1 MKTSK
6 ISRSLTLITMLL
18 VGTFMSEMAFAAG
31 SWSGGGQATG
41 GRGGAGFSGGGH
53 GGGGRVGGPGFSGG
67 GHGGGGRV
75 GRPGFRG
82 GRYGGG
88 GWNRGRGVGIYL
100 GAPIGFP
107 FGYSYYDSYPYSYY
121 GAPYYRA
128 SYYSPAPA
136 YYPLVQPAPVTYIER
151 SDEPQIATQEASTD
165 SSQDV
170 QGLWWYYCVD
180 AKAYYPYVNQCP
192 GGWLRVAPQPPP
204 DSDGQ
209 PASDNAPA
217 L

>member
-6 ISRSLTLITMLL
+6 ITRSLTLITMLL
-18 VGTFMSEMAFAAG
+18 VGTLMSEMAFAAG
-31 SWSGGGQATG
+31 SWSGGGHATG
-41 GRGGAGFSGGGH
+41 GRGGGAGFSGGGH
-53 GGGGRVGGPGFSGG
+53 AGGGRVGGPGFSGG
-67 GHGGGGRV
+67 RQGGV
-75 GRPGFRG
+75 GRPGFSG
-82 GRYGGG
+82 GRYAGG
-88 GWNRGRGVGIYL
+88 GWNRGGRVGIYL
-100 GAPIGFP
+100 GAPIGF
-107 FGYSYYDSYPYSYY
+107 SYGSYPYSFY
-121 GAPYYRA
+121 GAPYYGS
-128 SYYSPAPA
+128 SYYYPAPA

-151 SDEPQIATQEASTD
+151 SDEPQIAAQEAPID

-170 QGLWWYYCVD
+170 QGSWWYYCVD

-192 GGWLRVAPQPPP
+192 GGWLRVAPQPAP